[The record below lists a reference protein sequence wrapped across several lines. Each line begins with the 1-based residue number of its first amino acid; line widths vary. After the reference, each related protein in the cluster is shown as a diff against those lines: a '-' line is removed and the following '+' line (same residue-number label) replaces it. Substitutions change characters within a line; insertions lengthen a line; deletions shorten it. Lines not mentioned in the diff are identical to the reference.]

1 MEKMISIMKIRWSKD
16 SIIKGKWRMKDKKM
30 DERRENIYL
39 IYELQRWSSSSN
51 SSWTHVEAGEDVGA
65 EQLHWTLM
73 MINWMHLWTAHE
85 SVKCFLFNQ
94 IVCFKFTFIHSS
106 IDSIEVNWIHMIE
119 DVVMK
124 KKKEEILKL
133 CCYLNWNNKAK
144 NRKENKVKWIKRKN
158 WTWKKWNNKWT
169 KNKVKQEI
177 EPRENVFKLVYWN
190 LNIT

>member
-30 DERRENIYL
+30 DERRKNIYL

-94 IVCFKFTFIHSS
+94 IVCFKFTFIHWFYWSES
-106 IDSIEVNWIHMIE
+106 ELNPHDRRCRYEKKR
-119 DVVMK
+119 K
-124 KKKEEILKL
+124 KKF
-133 CCYLNWNNKAK
+133 LNY
-144 NRKENKVKWIKRKN
+144 VVI
-158 WTWKKWNNKWT
+158 
-169 KNKVKQEI
+169 
-177 EPRENVFKLVYWN
+177 
-190 LNIT
+190 